1 MIMRYWEVDER
12 ALAKLNDPHSS
23 MRAGTLE
30 QLTADVAHGVPVM
43 VFPALTPFAHPIS
56 SDAAREIARGR
67 FVALAHAPTG
77 PHTEALGPMISLDLL
92 AIYRDSLRAGTIAE
106 AMVGAARV
114 VIGYDDARHV
124 VILND
129 PSFGPAYDLA
139 EADFDRM
146 WAVAGR
152 RYSRGASRPPRLGL
166 RAPRRRSG
174 VSRAFR
180 RRARRR
186 SVRVRLRPGGDR
198 TGRRGRGPLPSR
210 PRDRGARPGLPPSD
224 AVRARDPAHRAQA
237 NRRSDRDDACRDRG
251 GAAEPAG
258 LGVLSDLYLESFVP
272 NHQRL
277 AADAGRHAAELA
289 EDERAKQDLARML
302 PQRFLDPVPL
312 AGARLGI
319 TLIAAPRR
327 PMHRREHSP
336 PARRAV
342 RGPASPARRP
352 RSAACA

>member
-1 MIMRYWEVDER
+1 MNPSYEAANQMIMRYWEVDER

-30 QLTADVAHGVPVM
+30 QLKADVAHGVPVM

-152 RYSRGASRPPRLGL
+152 RYLAVHPAHLDSA
-166 RAPRRRSG
+166 
-174 VSRAFR
+174 
-180 RRARRR
+180 RARHAGAPAYRAR
-186 SVRVRLRPGGDR
+186 SAAERAAEAYVFGYGLAA
-198 TGRRGRGPLPSR
+198 TGRVDEAEARYRRGLEIEALDPGYRHLMLFELAILLTARKRIDEAIEMMRAATEAVPQN
-210 PRDRGARPGLPPSD
+210 PRAW
-224 AVRARDPAHRAQA
+224 AF
-237 NRRSDRDDACRDRG
+237 
-251 GAAEPAG
+251 
-258 LGVLSDLYLESFVP
+258 LSDLYLESFVP

-302 PQRFLDPVPL
+302 PSDFWIQYL
-312 AGARLGI
+312 
-319 TLIAAPRR
+319 
-327 PMHRREHSP
+327 SP
-336 PARRAV
+336 V
-342 RGPASPARRP
+342 RGWGSR
-352 RSAACA
+352 